1 MAKKSVGKRSLKRAV
16 IYLRVSDPKQV
27 RKGLDPEG
35 ISLPTQREACIRKAK
50 ELGVLI
56 VDEYVEPGRTAT
68 AVAKR
73 PRFREMMQR
82 LRNERDVDHIIAY
95 ATSRMYRN
103 WKENGAALLELQ
115 ELGIT
120 LVSATE
126 NINSDTAEGE
136 LLEGV
141 YAVLNGFRS
150 RQDGEDV
157 KRKMTHKA
165 AQGGT
170 VYRAPIGYLN
180 KRDYS
185 DGRDVRSIIIDP
197 IRGPLIR
204 LAFELFAT
212 GHYTYKSLQAKLTEA
227 GLRTRPNGRYGERPI
242 SIYRLGTLLQDRYY
256 LGYVTWDGVE
266 YQGTHE
272 PLINQELFDR
282 VQRVLSADR
291 RSGKRERT
299 HNHYLKGLVWCDRC
313 KRRLIVMPGKSH
325 SGERYFYYLCRGRQD
340 HQCDLP
346 YLPVAKVEQAVRD
359 HYATVRLAQDYRDRI
374 KASIREAAASKRATG
389 VQMRQRL
396 QQRLEDLGHREDRY
410 LDLYGEGN
418 LPKDKLHER
427 LTAIHNER
435 DNLQRQLEQMQGEL
449 DTGRAILTSAV
460 DLLDNPQA
468 IYDEAK
474 TPARRVLNKAIF
486 TKLYLDDLDG
496 VPQVAGDELTPPFS
510 TVVCARRAESTA
522 VTDSELRR
530 TIQEA
535 LDQRDASPARPDR
548 DPNANSGLHLET
560 ADELF
565 LAGLLGRSLVGVG
578 SSRTAMVPPAG
589 FEPALPPPEGGA
601 LSPELRGPGT
611 TELYQGNHTAPRNG
625 QPRGVDHP
633 SSPLNWPNG
642 RSWGSDRRRHH
653 VASCHPLTE
662 ELAHE

>member
-56 VDEYVEPGRTAT
+56 VDEYVEPGRSAT

-115 ELGIT
+115 ELGVT

-126 NINSDTAEGE
+126 NIDSATAEGE

-165 AQGGT
+165 SQGGT

-185 DGRDVRSIIIDP
+185 DGRDVRSIIVDP

-256 LGYVTWDGVE
+256 LGYV
-266 YQGTHE
+266 
-272 PLINQELFDR
+272 L
-282 VQRVLSADR
+282 
-291 RSGKRERT
+291 
-299 HNHYLKGLVWCDRC
+299 
-313 KRRLIVMPGKSH
+313 
-325 SGERYFYYLCRGRQD
+325 GRQGVPG
-340 HQCDLP
+340 HPRAADL
-346 YLPVAKVEQAVRD
+346 AG
-359 HYATVRLAQDYRDRI
+359 TVRPGTAGIVRRPTLRQARAHPQPLPQGPGVVRPLQ
-374 KASIREAAASKRATG
+374 AAAHHHA
-389 VQMRQRL
+389 RQ
-396 QQRLEDLGHREDRY
+396 E
-410 LDLYGEGN
+410 
-418 LPKDKLHER
+418 
-427 LTAIHNER
+427 
-435 DNLQRQLEQMQGEL
+435 
-449 DTGRAILTSAV
+449 
-460 DLLDNPQA
+460 PQ
-468 IYDEAK
+468 
-474 TPARRVLNKAIF
+474 
-486 TKLYLDDLDG
+486 
-496 VPQVAGDELTPPFS
+496 
-510 TVVCARRAESTA
+510 RRAVLLLPLPGA
-522 VTDSELRR
+522 AR
-530 TIQEA
+530 
-535 LDQRDASPARPDR
+535 SPVR
-548 DPNANSGLHLET
+548 
-560 ADELF
+560 
-565 LAGLLGRSLVGVG
+565 
-578 SSRTAMVPPAG
+578 
-589 FEPALPPPEGGA
+589 PALPAGG
-601 LSPELRGPGT
+601 
-611 TELYQGNHTAPRNG
+611 QGRT
-625 QPRGVDHP
+625 
-633 SSPLNWPNG
+633 G
-642 RSWGSDRRRHH
+642 R
-653 VASCHPLTE
+653 P
-662 ELAHE
+662 